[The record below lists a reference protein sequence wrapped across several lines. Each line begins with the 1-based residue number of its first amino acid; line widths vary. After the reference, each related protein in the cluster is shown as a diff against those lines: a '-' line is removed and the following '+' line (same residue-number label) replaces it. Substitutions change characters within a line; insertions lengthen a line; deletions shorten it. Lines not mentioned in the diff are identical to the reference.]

1 MDLLR
6 ISIDPNWNIQVFA
19 NKWLLLAVL
28 FPAVLLLL
36 RILHAK
42 YWGRPAWRSF
52 EIDEAE
58 IGIGNQRIK
67 IKPNCDDRQIAYK
80 LWVELS
86 TRKIGLPIDFEN
98 DVIPEIYAS
107 WYSFFKLTR
116 DLIKDIPVSRLA
128 KSQSTRQLVTIAIDV
143 LNEGLRPHLT
153 RWQARFRQWYQA
165 ESKKDQATGLAPQ
178 ELQKRFPD
186 YDQLTQNMK
195 EVNQRLIN
203 YRETLRKIAID
214 SR

>member
-6 ISIDPNWNIQVFA
+6 IFIDPNWNIQVFA
-19 NKWLLLAVL
+19 NKWLILATL
-28 FPAVLLLL
+28 FPVLLW
-36 RILHAK
+36 ILYVRYFH
-42 YWGRPAWRSF
+42 RPTWRSF

-58 IGIGNQRIK
+58 IGIGNQRVR
-67 IKPNCDDRQIAYK
+67 IKPNYDDRQIAYK

-116 DLIKDIPVSRLA
+116 DLIKDIPVSRLG

-153 RWQARFRQWYQA
+153 RWQARFRRWYQI
-165 ESKKDQATGLAPQ
+165 ESEKEQNTGLAPQ

-186 YDQLTQNMK
+186 YDQLAQSMK
-195 EVNQRLIN
+195 KVNQRLIN
-203 YRETLRKIAID
+203 YKESLRKIAIE
-214 SR
+214 R